1 MGKTTLWR
9 HALHLATSSGGHV
22 LSTRPSEADLALGF
36 GGLADLL
43 TPFADVWMSQIPQHL
58 EDALASAL
66 MLVSPAADHDRLAVL
81 RGAQLALEAVAA
93 TAGCLA
99 IGIDDVQWLDP
110 ASAQAISYMLRRW
123 SGPPIGL
130 VVTWRDGTDEPLGLP
145 SLPGNEWIIEVGPLS
160 AGDIRRLVARRVA
173 TGVSGSRL
181 EFLSQVSGGN
191 PFYALE
197 LARTAEGVSV
207 PRTLQMAAS
216 QRLSAARP
224 ASRGAIELAA
234 VVGPSPEDLYVDQRL
249 TASLDAAVEDRIL
262 TVDGLVRF
270 DHPLL
275 AWAAYEQLPPRR
287 RRQLHKAAA
296 GRSGSVEER
305 ASHLARATDEPDEV
319 VAALLDEAGRLAVQ
333 RNAVEAAARFAEH
346 AARLT
351 APGDDQSRARRLADV
366 AWYYSDWDEEL
377 SAAAADRVLEL
388 GLHGP
393 DRGRALLIR
402 A

>member
-1 MGKTTLWR
+1 
-9 HALHLATSSGGHV
+9 
-22 LSTRPSEADLALGF
+22 
-36 GGLADLL
+36 
-43 TPFADVWMSQIPQHL
+43 
-58 EDALASAL
+58 
-66 MLVSPAADHDRLAVL
+66 
-81 RGAQLALEAVAA
+81 
-93 TAGCLA
+93 
-99 IGIDDVQWLDP
+99 
-110 ASAQAISYMLRRW
+110 
-123 SGPPIGL
+123 
-130 VVTWRDGTDEPLGLP
+130 
-145 SLPGNEWIIEVGPLS
+145 
-160 AGDIRRLVARRVA
+160 
-173 TGVSGSRL
+173 L

-305 ASHLARATDEPDEV
+305 ASHLARATGEPDEV